1 MIGSCF
7 FIGCF
12 IGSFILPR
20 IADIK
25 GRKPMFLL
33 GLFLYII
40 CVFGLLFSTSKILM
54 YIFLVIGGIS
64 ETGRYYVAYVYAI
77 EIMPKR
83 LQNVFGLIVFMSFAT
98 CKVFICLYFWISAS
112 KDWGHMAYAAIVL
125 AIFSFIITF
134 IFMPESPRFLVSK
147 KRF

>member
-1 MIGSCF
+1 
-7 FIGCF
+7 
-12 IGSFILPR
+12 
-20 IADIK
+20 
-25 GRKPMFLL
+25 MFLL